1 MIKMSSIY
9 NGTGNEKKVKSAAGD
24 PEAAMQLYND
34 LVNSGQHDQ
43 AEELARE
50 MEIKFTDN
58 AAVQYYLGAIYDEEG
73 KDAEADICFE
83 RALKA
88 APGNVDARRAVAIG
102 SIQKNDLKRARDL
115 LSFMQHPGPDQDA
128 ATLLYLASAFQ
139 KNGNYTEAHFYYQII
154 VRDFPG
160 IAKKDVKFRQNVKKT
175 EKNLRRPETILPR
188 KEYDL
193 KKVKTLAAV
202 VVLSVIALLL
212 INWYLSTQQTLHVVN
227 ELKAPATVSIP
238 DHEPIVVSASERKTI
253 KVLEGQYDVNVRV
266 GDAAPQTVQMEISN
280 NWFDRFFQ
288 NNVFILNVGRGAVIL
303 WEETLYS
310 ENPNPKARYSYRFYV
325 GDPFIAINEVDY
337 VFKKFP
343 ETISL
348 SSGESTTKT
357 RVGVLKLEPLAMLGV
372 LQTKD
377 TPPQKIISFLE
388 PHLDFYRDD
397 ASLLRI
403 YVQLNNICGS
413 LDRCLKFL
421 ARDLS
426 HRPILVEW
434 HRMYQETRKL
444 SGEGE
449 KLFLQYDSMLEKEP
463 GNASLLYLRGRIDPD
478 PNQSFDY
485 YNKAISADSK
495 NPYPYFAKAYDLAC
509 RGDFIPAQK
518 LGEAAYKLKTD
529 SVQMM
534 EMLFQLRLALGQY
547 ETLEKEVQ
555 AALARERL
563 DLWYFRKLLE
573 IRIAKKDKAGAQKA
587 LKEYEEAAKKATPN
601 DPCQGELQNRMF
613 LAYLQKDFD
622 SYARDAVALKDVNAR
637 SKSLKIV
644 YLNRGEMEKAEALP
658 GIKESADGYECLLY
672 WLGWLEKGGAEKASE
687 WLNRA
692 REKFLASSGED
703 KVVGQ
708 LLEKP
713 GRRIANRLYDL
724 VILPEYKRILYA
736 AFARLY
742 PNERRK
748 LLAMAR
754 MMNYS
759 LEFPHHFLSKI
770 IK

>member
-1 MIKMSSIY
+1 MPSIY
-9 NGTGNEKKVKSAAGD
+9 NGTGNEKKVKAAAGD
-24 PEAAMQLYND
+24 PEAAMQLHND
-34 LVNSGQHDQ
+34 LVNSGQHEQ

-58 AAVQYYLGAIYDEEG
+58 AAVQYYLGAFYEEEG
-73 KDAEADICFE
+73 KDAEADTCFE

-88 APGNVDARRAVAIG
+88 DPGNVDARRAVAIG
-102 SIQKNDLKRARDL
+102 CIQKNDLKRARDL
-115 LSFMQHPGPDQDA
+115 LSFMQYPGPDQDA
-128 ATLLYLASAFQ
+128 AALLYLASAFQ
-139 KNGNYTEAHFYYQII
+139 KNGNYTEAHSYYQII
-154 VRDFPG
+154 ARDFPG
-160 IAKKDVKFRQNVKKT
+160 IAKNDVRFRQNVKKT
-175 EKNLRRPETILPR
+175 EKNLGRPETILPR
-188 KEYDL
+188 KEYNL
-193 KKVKTLAAV
+193 KKVKTFAAM

-238 DHEPIVVSASERKTI
+238 DHEPIVVSPSERKTT
-253 KVLEGQYDVNVRV
+253 KVSEGRYEANVRV
-266 GDAAPQTVQMEISN
+266 GDGPSQTVQMEISN
-280 NWFDRFFQ
+280 GWFDRFFQ

-303 WEETLYS
+303 WEENLYRDNS
-310 ENPNPKARYSYRFYV
+310 NPKDRYSYRFYV
-325 GDPFIAINEVDY
+325 GDPFIAINKVDY
-337 VFKKFP
+337 VFKEFP

-348 SSGESTTKT
+348 SKGESTTKT
-357 RVGVLKLEPLAMLGV
+357 RVSVLKFEPLAMSQV
-372 LQTKD
+372 LPMKD

-397 ASLLRI
+397 AALLGI

-421 ARDLS
+421 GKGLS
-426 HRPILVEW
+426 HRPVLVEW
-434 HRMYQETRKL
+434 HRMYQETRIL
-444 SGEGE
+444 SGEEE
-449 KLFLQYDSMLEKEP
+449 KLFPQYDSMLEKEP
-463 GNASLLYLRGRIDPD
+463 GNSSLLYLRGRIDPD
-478 PNQSFDY
+478 LKQSFDY
-485 YNKAISADSK
+485 YNRAISADSK
-495 NPYPYFAKAYDLAC
+495 DPYPYFAKAYHLAC
-509 RGDFIPAQK
+509 RGDFVPAQK
-518 LGEAAYKLKTD
+518 LCETAYKLKTD

-534 EMLFQLRLALGQY
+534 DMHFQLRFALGQY
-547 ETLEKEVQ
+547 EALEKEVQ
-555 AALARERL
+555 AALAREPL

-587 LKEYEEAAKKATPN
+587 LKEYEEAVKKETPQ
-601 DPCQGELQNRMF
+601 DIFQRVLQNRMI

-622 SYARDAVALKDVNAR
+622 TYARDAAALKDENAR
-637 SKSLKIV
+637 SKSLKIA

-658 GIKESADGYECLLY
+658 GIKESADGYTCLLY

-692 REKFLASSGED
+692 KEKFLASSGED

-724 VILPEYKRILYA
+724 EILPNYKRILYA
-736 AFARLY
+736 VFARLY
-742 PNERRK
+742 PNERRT

-754 MMNYS
+754 KMNYS

-770 IK
+770 INRK